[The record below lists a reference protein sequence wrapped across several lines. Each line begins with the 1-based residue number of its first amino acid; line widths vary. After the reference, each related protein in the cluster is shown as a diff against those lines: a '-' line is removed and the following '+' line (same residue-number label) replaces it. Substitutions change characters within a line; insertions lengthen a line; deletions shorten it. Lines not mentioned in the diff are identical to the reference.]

1 MRGSRLLRT
10 AALVAVVCIV
20 AAGCTDSDGG
30 EMRRPSTGGEE
41 VIVVGVSGAFA
52 ENQIVAEMYAQ
63 VLEHAGY
70 TVERQLD
77 LRSREISQNALE
89 AGAIDVKPEYLS
101 SLLLFLDPNA
111 EASADASDVARQTAE
126 LLRSEGLTLLTPSAA
141 EDTNQ
146 FVANAETAQR
156 FDLTTMSSL
165 APVAGQL
172 TFGGPP
178 ECPQRPFCLPGLHEV
193 YGVLFDDFTP
203 LDAGG
208 PLTVEALRSDAVQ
221 IGLLFSTDPSIE
233 QNGFVPLVDDKHLQ
247 DAENITPV
255 IRSETLND
263 EVRRLLDA
271 VSARLTTEDD
281 DRTRRACRDRRAG
294 RGRRGQGFLARTACC
309 NRPEPTPSSAK
320 VAEEL
325 PHIAD
330 EQFGDLHRREVASAL
345 ELGPMLDVPVAVED
359 APDEVSA
366 ANTAIPAGAGD
377 IAPQSRSA
385 WAAS

>member
-1 MRGSRLLRT
+1 MT
-10 AALVAVVCIV
+10 AAGRVARVAIAVVCALLV
-20 AAGCTDSDGG
+20 ACTDTDAGLT
-30 EMRRPSTGGEE
+30 RRPSAGGEG
-41 VIVVGVSGAFA
+41 VIVVGVSGDFA

-63 VLEHAGY
+63 VLERAGY
-70 TVERQLD
+70 TVERQLH

-89 AGAIDVKPEYLS
+89 AGYIDVKPEYLS

-111 EASADASDVARQTAE
+111 EASPDAAEVARRDAE

-156 FDLTTMSSL
+156 FDLTTVSSL
-165 APVAGQL
+165 APVADQL

-208 PLTVEALRSDAVQ
+208 PLTVDALRRDAVQ

-233 QNGFVPLVDDKHLQ
+233 QNGFVPLVDDRRLQ
-247 DAENITPV
+247 NAENITPV
-255 IRSETLND
+255 IRSEKLND

-271 VSARLTTEDD
+271 VSARLSTQEMTELV
-281 DRTRRACRDRRAG
+281 
-294 RGRRGQGFLARTACC
+294 GQVVIEGHDVATVAAGFLTA
-309 NRPEPTPSSAK
+309 N
-320 VAEEL
+320 
-325 PHIAD
+325 
-330 EQFGDLHRREVASAL
+330 DLL
-345 ELGPMLDVPVAVED
+345 
-359 APDEVSA
+359 
-366 ANTAIPAGAGD
+366 
-377 IAPQSRSA
+377 
-385 WAAS
+385 

>member
-1 MRGSRLLRT
+1 MTGTRKITREIGAWVPTLPLGSPIRRFHRSLMH
-10 AALVAVVCIV
+10 AAMVVVVCTV
-20 AAGCTDSDGG
+20 AAGCTDSVAGRMGHPSGGDG
-30 EMRRPSTGGEE
+30 

-52 ENQIVAEMYAQ
+52 ENQIVAEIYAQ

-89 AGAIDVKPEYLS
+89 AGYIDVKPEYLS

-111 EASADASDVARQTAE
+111 EASADAAAVARQTAQ
-126 LLRSEGLTLLTPSAA
+126 LLQSRGLTLLTPSPA

-156 FDLTTMSSL
+156 FHLTTMSSL

-172 TFGGPP
+172 TLGAPP

-193 YGVLFDDFTP
+193 YGILFDDFTP

-208 PLTVEALRSDAVQ
+208 PLTVDALRSDAVQ

-233 QNGFVPLVDDKHLQ
+233 QNGFVPLVDDRRLQ
-247 DAENITPV
+247 NAENIMPV
-255 IRSETLND
+255 IRSEMLND

-271 VSARLTTEDD
+271 VSARLSSETMTELV
-281 DRTRRACRDRRAG
+281 G
-294 RGRRGQGFLARTACC
+294 RVVIDGQDVATVATGFLTS
-309 NRPEPTPSSAK
+309 NN
-320 VAEEL
+320 L
-325 PHIAD
+325 
-330 EQFGDLHRREVASAL
+330 L
-345 ELGPMLDVPVAVED
+345 
-359 APDEVSA
+359 
-366 ANTAIPAGAGD
+366 
-377 IAPQSRSA
+377 
-385 WAAS
+385 